1 MKVKEALEIFG
12 IKLGKLKQWKCI
24 DNKWG
29 YYQTDEIG
37 IINEYGESLLP
48 DRNLLISNLD
58 SEVSY
63 LKHIGMVGLLG
74 FKMRNG
80 QYTLFGFNNPLDGRN
95 INRYNTN
102 HIVNNYKKFEE
113 MSKQKQHDI
122 DDGNIGIW
130 LSLKVL
136 GGK

>member
-12 IKLGKLKQWKCI
+12 IEIAKLKQWKCI

-37 IINEYGESLLP
+37 IINEYGESLST

-80 QYTLFGFNNPLDGRN
+80 QYTLFGFNNPLDERN
-95 INRYNTN
+95 INRCNTN